1 VGAFLLLIFKIMKIK
16 QEDAGN
22 LKIHHIPL
30 SELNPA
36 PYNPRKWDEE
46 SVKNLTESIKRY
58 GLIDPIICNSAPKRK
73 NVVVGGHFRLHIAE
87 QLGYKEM
94 PVVFVNIPS
103 IKKEKELNLRL
114 NRNTGDWDFELLK
127 NFDVDLLL
135 DVGFDDSDLSHIWDE
150 QLETEEDGFNEEKE
164 LEKIKRTKIQE
175 GDVYKLGDHLLF
187 CANSTNPDLFK
198 GWGLENQISMIY
210 TDPVYNIG
218 LSYNK
223 GMSGKN
229 KYGGQE
235 KDKKSEKEYKEFL
248 TDTLLN
254 GLSICR
260 KDTHIFYYCDQKY
273 IGMLQDIYS
282 EQDIE
287 SKRVA
292 LWIKNG
298 FNATPNSAFNKC
310 YEPCVYGTI
319 GKPRLS
325 PVKNLD
331 EVLNKEIGSGNRAI
345 DDILDMLDIW
355 LVKRLSGQDYEHPTQ
370 KPITLAEKPLRRCT
384 KPGDKV
390 LDLFG
395 GSGSTLLACEQL
407 KRKCVMVEL
416 DPIFCQLI
424 INRYESYAN
433 TKAKKIN

>member
-1 VGAFLLLIFKIMKIK
+1 MKIK